1 MRDVLHGCSSHDP
14 DPLAIHSQLAPG
26 EKNKDVLFHLAGR
39 LDFKREVRRV
49 RSEGMGEVGARGTS
63 LVAVEAYDV
72 CEREC
77 VSVS

>member
-1 MRDVLHGCSSHDP
+1 MRDVLHGSSSHDP

-26 EKNKDVLFHLAGR
+26 EKNTDVLFHLAGR

-49 RSEGMGEVGARGTS
+49 RSEGRGEVGVRGTS
-63 LVAVEAYDV
+63 LVTVAAYGICV
-72 CEREC
+72 REC